1 MATKTVGAGILN
13 IITESLYDKPIVVF
27 REYAQNSVDSFDK
40 IRELVREKKLSVNLE
55 KLESRFWL
63 KDQNLYFLDNG
74 KGIDPNE
81 FQNQMKSIGH
91 STKKRSLN
99 KGYKGIG
106 RLSGISYCKKLI
118 FVNICSFKSQEF
130 QSFTIDCQNY
140 NQIKNSDEYSQL
152 SFDELMLKIGLY
164 DDKISIDSNKIEKIL
179 NSYQSLFEQN
189 DTGFL
194 VIMDEINFVLS
205 NVIQE
210 KNFINDI
217 SWLLPVNFQDELLDD
232 PQLGPLFSE
241 LSASNNTEYSPA
253 NFYNFYYNNSRIV
266 RPISLSMIRPY
277 TCRFDLKYAI
287 GFINFSS
294 DRIAIIK
301 GNSLSGIRIY
311 IDNILLCDENEFLP
325 ILSNLGLIDH
335 SANELIQSV
344 RGIGAI
350 IYVTDKTSISTNARR
365 TFIEIT
371 DAGSIEFLTLL
382 AEFVKKIYSARYALS
397 KYTSL
402 KNKIATDSEISKDT
416 LENLKTI
423 ANQALSELAKEKIVL
438 NDQLDPEIPF
448 QDLSLTEKKQII
460 RKFITKQTNDD
471 IRDYLKSVND
481 PLGYTESYEDYV
493 IWVSSKYKH

>member
-1 MATKTVGAGILN
+1 
-13 IITESLYDKPIVVF
+13 
-27 REYAQNSVDSFDK
+27 
-40 IRELVREKKLSVNLE
+40 
-55 KLESRFWL
+55 
-63 KDQNLYFLDNG
+63 
-74 KGIDPNE
+74 
-81 FQNQMKSIGH
+81 
-91 STKKRSLN
+91 
-99 KGYKGIG
+99 
-106 RLSGISYCKKLI
+106 
-118 FVNICSFKSQEF
+118 
-130 QSFTIDCQNY
+130 
-140 NQIKNSDEYSQL
+140 L